1 VGKPAGYGY
10 TDTTDKAILVS
21 IDPATL
27 LGTYDETNFQ
37 RFDLVLADACK
48 LSTLYNML
56 CKVNTGCFWHGHL
69 CKFTAASHID
79 FWLCWM
85 PLLPPCLLYSKS

>member
-1 VGKPAGYGY
+1 MQASYGVNLIRFFGNINGVGQPGGYGY

-48 LSTLYNML
+48 LSTLL
-56 CKVNTGCFWHGHL
+56 
-69 CKFTAASHID
+69 
-79 FWLCWM
+79 
-85 PLLPPCLLYSKS
+85 

>member
-1 VGKPAGYGY
+1 MQASYGVNLIRFFGNINGVGQPGGYGY
-10 TDTTDKAILVS
+10 ADTTDKAILVS

-48 LSTLYNML
+48 LSTLL
-56 CKVNTGCFWHGHL
+56 
-69 CKFTAASHID
+69 
-79 FWLCWM
+79 
-85 PLLPPCLLYSKS
+85 